1 VLVCYDHFHLKIF
14 DGEENLMFAT
24 EPRLFS
30 IVTITILTL
39 VWSNQPINLTT
50 LIGLNLVEQVYVH
63 VEVVS
68 LLLILSD
75 IFVELVYVLL
85 VKIIIPLDIFKQQLL
100 ETFFQLEVREMEID
114 EMIA

>member
-1 VLVCYDHFHLKIF
+1 
-14 DGEENLMFAT
+14 
-24 EPRLFS
+24 
-30 IVTITILTL
+30 
-39 VWSNQPINLTT
+39 
-50 LIGLNLVEQVYVH
+50 
-63 VEVVS
+63 VS
-68 LLLILSD
+68 LLPISSN

>member
-1 VLVCYDHFHLKIF
+1 
-14 DGEENLMFAT
+14 MFAT